1 MNWVMLTKDIM
12 LKCFRLVD
20 YEFPYVLHGSRF
32 IDYYKVDFSNE
43 IVDFIKASCEI
54 IERHLKKFGMRFV
67 DPKWIMA
74 GEPPVGNVE
83 EMEEDDEVKAQHE
96 PTPQWSP
103 FESLMIQKMDV
114 MLHLHQEYSA
124 EIHSSLENIT
134 SMLEK

>member
-1 MNWVMLTKDIM
+1 MV
-12 LKCFRLVD
+12 
-20 YEFPYVLHGSRF
+20 
-32 IDYYKVDFSNE
+32 
-43 IVDFIKASCEI
+43 
-54 IERHLKKFGMRFV
+54 
-67 DPKWIMA
+67 

-124 EIHSSLENIT
+124 EVHSSLENIT